1 MIMSV
6 LTKPHQQ
13 RISQISDT
21 HSSGADGHV
30 SGTVDYDVFGE
41 PVTETGVFAGS
52 AGGSGGVSALVFA
65 YAGKP
70 YDPVT
75 GLSDYG
81 FRDYV
86 PGLARFTT
94 VDPIR
99 DGSNWYAYCN
109 ADPVNYVDM
118 WGLSTSDKATSGTK
132 NPYNT
137 YTPFGITLSEGQS
150 LEVNLS
156 YQKNADN
163 KLMVDVKTRN
173 SDGTYDNS
181 KTYSKTYENV
191 TNNVKDYEEPVD
203 FQRLYYYKPNQF
215 PSGVW
220 NITNVT
226 ISNNPDVTGPIKIW
240 TDAHCTVTTYN
251 EDGTE
256 ITGTAEDS
264 GYQIHTGPFETT
276 WGCIKMGSDEDI
288 KELGTALYNVL
299 AVGNNSVKLT
309 VYD

>member
-1 MIMSV
+1 M
-6 LTKPHQQ
+6 
-13 RISQISDT
+13 
-21 HSSGADGHV
+21 
-30 SGTVDYDVFGE
+30 
-41 PVTETGVFAGS
+41 
-52 AGGSGGVSALVFA
+52 
-65 YAGKP
+65 
-70 YDPVT
+70 
-75 GLSDYG
+75 
-81 FRDYV
+81 

-191 TNNVKDYEEPVD
+191 TNNVKDYEEPIR
-203 FQRLYYYKPNQF
+203 FGNYHYKPNQF

-226 ISNNPDVTGPIKIW
+226 ISDNPDVSGPIKIW

-264 GYQIHTGPFETT
+264 GYQIHTGPFSTT
-276 WGCIKMGSDEDI
+276 WGCIKMGSDEDE
-288 KELGTALYNVL
+288 KELGTALFNVL
-299 AVGNNSVKLT
+299 ARGSKPT
-309 VYD
+309 IMVY